1 MQTNV
6 SLQLDSPCTK
16 NWYTGPTGETISPC
30 TNFCDT
36 NKDVVI
42 DVSGRGRAGALPS
55 VENSAVSKAAGDS
68 VTVVNAV
75 AANSD
80 GRFSLKAPETGDYQ
94 LCITMVGYTPYKQA
108 VKVPASGKALGK
120 IAITQGVEVGDVVI
134 EVQKP
139 LVMADAEKTT
149 YSVEDDP
156 QASTSTLD
164 EIIRKVP
171 QLSLDGDGNVLLNGQ
186 SNYKIL
192 LNGRNSATMSN
203 NFKEVIQSMPASQIS
218 RIEVITNPST
228 KYEAEGVGG
237 IINLITQRKKQFHG
251 YNGSVGASV
260 TVLENPAYNGNA
272 SLSIQAGK
280 FAASI
285 MGYAGYYDG
294 GRTPSESESWQEN
307 YDSENRYNRSY
318 SENKGSSRYGN
329 VGLDMSYQPD
339 TLNLITLNGWLWLGR
354 SRYKSL
360 GTNAILDPEM
370 NPLLEYGSRSIQ
382 KWNYMGGSVSL
393 NYEHTFDKEGHTL
406 TISDEVEIDP
416 DKGHTDRIY
425 NDGYNYRALQDADN
439 RMTGNTVQVDYANP
453 LSEHHKIEAGLKHI
467 YRNSTS
473 DTDNK
478 QSDEYGT
485 FPIEKIKF
493 TGMDYRQHVLG
504 IYTGY
509 GFTYTKWSGRL
520 GARMERTWNDADVEE
535 TAKGTYSFSNRQFNV
550 VPYLSLTFIPKVSH
564 NISLSYTQRL
574 QRPGIY
580 MLSPA
585 EDDTDPTRLSY
596 GNPGLEA
603 AVYHTIN
610 LQYGH
615 YAAKWSM
622 TFALNTFLSNN
633 NMSSYSFSDGD
644 GITNTTYSNDVR
656 SRSYGFNG
664 SFSYRPSEKV
674 NLSLSYNGRYS
685 QNDFDAMDIHT
696 DQFTFSQNLN
706 LDFALWKE
714 ARLMLGEN
722 YSTGYA
728 WLGGKSESYYYYY
741 MGIKQQFLKKK
752 LDLSIMCNNPFEKYR
767 RNRST
772 SDTPT
777 FGGWS
782 EYRYACRSLYFR
794 VSYRFG
800 KQNVGVKRTA
810 KSIRNDD
817 MSSGA
822 QGGGGGSTGGAQGGG
837 GM

>member
-1 MQTNV
+1 M
-6 SLQLDSPCTK
+6 
-16 NWYTGPTGETISPC
+16 
-30 TNFCDT
+30 
-36 NKDVVI
+36 
-42 DVSGRGRAGALPS
+42 
-55 VENSAVSKAAGDS
+55 
-68 VTVVNAV
+68 
-75 AANSD
+75 
-80 GRFSLKAPETGDYQ
+80 
-94 LCITMVGYTPYKQA
+94 
-108 VKVPASGKALGK
+108 
-120 IAITQGVEVGDVVI
+120 
-134 EVQKP
+134 
-139 LVMADAEKTT
+139 
-149 YSVEDDP
+149 
-156 QASTSTLD
+156 
-164 EIIRKVP
+164 
-171 QLSLDGDGNVLLNGQ
+171 
-186 SNYKIL
+186 
-192 LNGRNSATMSN
+192 
-203 NFKEVIQSMPASQIS
+203 
-218 RIEVITNPST
+218 
-228 KYEAEGVGG
+228 
-237 IINLITQRKKQFHG
+237 
-251 YNGSVGASV
+251 
-260 TVLENPAYNGNA
+260 
-272 SLSIQAGK
+272 
-280 FAASI
+280 
-285 MGYAGYYDG
+285 
-294 GRTPSESESWQEN
+294 
-307 YDSENRYNRSY
+307 
-318 SENKGSSRYGN
+318 
-329 VGLDMSYQPD
+329 
-339 TLNLITLNGWLWLGR
+339 
-354 SRYKSL
+354 
-360 GTNAILDPEM
+360 
-370 NPLLEYGSRSIQ
+370 
-382 KWNYMGGSVSL
+382 
-393 NYEHTFDKEGHTL
+393 
-406 TISDEVEIDP
+406 
-416 DKGHTDRIY
+416 
-425 NDGYNYRALQDADN
+425 
-439 RMTGNTVQVDYANP
+439 
-453 LSEHHKIEAGLKHI
+453 
-467 YRNSTS
+467 
-473 DTDNK
+473 
-478 QSDEYGT
+478 
-485 FPIEKIKF
+485 
-493 TGMDYRQHVLG
+493 
-504 IYTGY
+504 
-509 GFTYTKWSGRL
+509 
-520 GARMERTWNDADVEE
+520 
-535 TAKGTYSFSNRQFNV
+535 

-767 RNRST
+767 RNRNT

-800 KQNVGVKRTA
+800 KQNVGDETHLPSRSAT
-810 KSIRNDD
+810 
-817 MSSGA
+817 
-822 QGGGGGSTGGAQGGG
+822 TT
-837 GM
+837 

>member
-1 MQTNV
+1 
-6 SLQLDSPCTK
+6 
-16 NWYTGPTGETISPC
+16 
-30 TNFCDT
+30 
-36 NKDVVI
+36 
-42 DVSGRGRAGALPS
+42 
-55 VENSAVSKAAGDS
+55 
-68 VTVVNAV
+68 
-75 AANSD
+75 
-80 GRFSLKAPETGDYQ
+80 
-94 LCITMVGYTPYKQA
+94 
-108 VKVPASGKALGK
+108 
-120 IAITQGVEVGDVVI
+120 
-134 EVQKP
+134 
-139 LVMADAEKTT
+139 
-149 YSVEDDP
+149 
-156 QASTSTLD
+156 
-164 EIIRKVP
+164 
-171 QLSLDGDGNVLLNGQ
+171 
-186 SNYKIL
+186 
-192 LNGRNSATMSN
+192 
-203 NFKEVIQSMPASQIS
+203 
-218 RIEVITNPST
+218 
-228 KYEAEGVGG
+228 
-237 IINLITQRKKQFHG
+237 
-251 YNGSVGASV
+251 
-260 TVLENPAYNGNA
+260 
-272 SLSIQAGK
+272 
-280 FAASI
+280 
-285 MGYAGYYDG
+285 
-294 GRTPSESESWQEN
+294 
-307 YDSENRYNRSY
+307 
-318 SENKGSSRYGN
+318 
-329 VGLDMSYQPD
+329 
-339 TLNLITLNGWLWLGR
+339 
-354 SRYKSL
+354 
-360 GTNAILDPEM
+360 
-370 NPLLEYGSRSIQ
+370 
-382 KWNYMGGSVSL
+382 
-393 NYEHTFDKEGHTL
+393 
-406 TISDEVEIDP
+406 
-416 DKGHTDRIY
+416 
-425 NDGYNYRALQDADN
+425 
-439 RMTGNTVQVDYANP
+439 
-453 LSEHHKIEAGLKHI
+453 
-467 YRNSTS
+467 
-473 DTDNK
+473 
-478 QSDEYGT
+478 
-485 FPIEKIKF
+485 
-493 TGMDYRQHVLG
+493 MDYRQHVLG
-504 IYTGY
+504 IYAGY

-520 GARMERTWNDADVEE
+520 GARMERTWNDAQVEE

-633 NMSSYSFSDGD
+633 NTSSYSFSDGD

>member
-1 MQTNV
+1 
-6 SLQLDSPCTK
+6 
-16 NWYTGPTGETISPC
+16 
-30 TNFCDT
+30 
-36 NKDVVI
+36 
-42 DVSGRGRAGALPS
+42 
-55 VENSAVSKAAGDS
+55 
-68 VTVVNAV
+68 
-75 AANSD
+75 
-80 GRFSLKAPETGDYQ
+80 
-94 LCITMVGYTPYKQA
+94 
-108 VKVPASGKALGK
+108 
-120 IAITQGVEVGDVVI
+120 
-134 EVQKP
+134 
-139 LVMADAEKTT
+139 
-149 YSVEDDP
+149 
-156 QASTSTLD
+156 
-164 EIIRKVP
+164 
-171 QLSLDGDGNVLLNGQ
+171 
-186 SNYKIL
+186 
-192 LNGRNSATMSN
+192 
-203 NFKEVIQSMPASQIS
+203 
-218 RIEVITNPST
+218 
-228 KYEAEGVGG
+228 
-237 IINLITQRKKQFHG
+237 
-251 YNGSVGASV
+251 
-260 TVLENPAYNGNA
+260 
-272 SLSIQAGK
+272 
-280 FAASI
+280 
-285 MGYAGYYDG
+285 
-294 GRTPSESESWQEN
+294 
-307 YDSENRYNRSY
+307 
-318 SENKGSSRYGN
+318 
-329 VGLDMSYQPD
+329 
-339 TLNLITLNGWLWLGR
+339 
-354 SRYKSL
+354 
-360 GTNAILDPEM
+360 
-370 NPLLEYGSRSIQ
+370 
-382 KWNYMGGSVSL
+382 
-393 NYEHTFDKEGHTL
+393 
-406 TISDEVEIDP
+406 
-416 DKGHTDRIY
+416 
-425 NDGYNYRALQDADN
+425 
-439 RMTGNTVQVDYANP
+439 MTGNTVQVDYANP

-485 FPIEKIKF
+485 FPTEKIKF

-696 DQFTFSQNLN
+696 DQFTLSQNLN

-767 RNRST
+767 RNRNT

>member
-1 MQTNV
+1 MQKALALLLSAVMLLCLHPAAAQQPNTLTGTVTDSASGKAVGYATV
-6 SLQLDSPCTK
+6 SLQRDS
-16 NWYTGPTGETISPC
+16 
-30 TNFCDT
+30 
-36 NKDVVI
+36 
-42 DVSGRGRAGALPS
+42 A
-55 VENSAVSKAAGDS
+55 
-68 VTVVNAV
+68 TVVNAV
-75 AANSD
+75 AADTD

-108 VKVPASGKALGK
+108 VEVPASGKALGK

-203 NFKEVIQSMPASQIS
+203 NFKDVIQSMPASQIS

-360 GTNAILDPEM
+360 GMNAILDPEM

-393 NYEHTFDKEGHTL
+393 NYEHTFGKEGHTL

-504 IYTGY
+504 IYAGY

-685 QNDFDAMDIHT
+685 QNDFDAMD
-696 DQFTFSQNLN
+696 
-706 LDFALWKE
+706 
-714 ARLMLGEN
+714 
-722 YSTGYA
+722 
-728 WLGGKSESYYYYY
+728 
-741 MGIKQQFLKKK
+741 
-752 LDLSIMCNNPFEKYR
+752 
-767 RNRST
+767 
-772 SDTPT
+772 
-777 FGGWS
+777 
-782 EYRYACRSLYFR
+782 
-794 VSYRFG
+794 
-800 KQNVGVKRTA
+800 
-810 KSIRNDD
+810 
-817 MSSGA
+817 
-822 QGGGGGSTGGAQGGG
+822 
-837 GM
+837 

>member
-1 MQTNV
+1 MQKT
-6 SLQLDSPCTK
+6 LTL
-16 NWYTGPTGETISPC
+16 
-30 TNFCDT
+30 
-36 NKDVVI
+36 
-42 DVSGRGRAGALPS
+42 LL
-55 VENSAVSKAAGDS
+55 SAVMLLCLHPAAAQQSNTLTGTVTDAASGKAVGYATVALLSDS
-68 VTVVNAV
+68 TTVVNA
-75 AANSD
+75 AAADTD
-80 GRFSLKAPETGDYQ
+80 GRFSLKVPKAGDY
-94 LCITMVGYTPYKQA
+94 LLSITMVGYTPHKQT
-108 VKVPASGKALGK
+108 VTIPASGKALGK
-120 IAITQGVEVGDVVI
+120 IALTQGVEVGDVVI
-134 EVQKP
+134 QVQKP

-192 LNGRNSATMSN
+192 LNGRSSATMSN
-203 NFKEVIQSMPASQIS
+203 NFKDVIQSMPASQIS

-237 IINLITQRKKQFHG
+237 ILNLITQKKKQFHG
-251 YNGSVGASV
+251 YNGSVGGSV
-260 TVLENPAYNGNA
+260 TVLDNPAYNGNA
-272 SLSIQAGK
+272 SVSVQAGK
-280 FAASI
+280 FAASM
-285 MGYAGYYDG
+285 MGYVGYYDG

-307 YDSENRYNRSY
+307 YNSENRFNQSR

-329 VGLDMSYQPD
+329 VGVDMSYQPD

-354 SRYKSL
+354 SRFKSMSE
-360 GTNAILDPEM
+360 TSILDPDR
-370 NPLLEYGSRSIQ
+370 NPLLEYGGHSLQ
-382 KWNYMGGSVSL
+382 KWNYTGGSVAL
-393 NYEHTFDKEGHTL
+393 NYEHTFGKEGHTL
-406 TISDEVEIDP
+406 TVSDEVQINP
-416 DKGHTDRIY
+416 STGFADRVY
-425 NDGYNYRALQDADN
+425 NDGLNYRALQDNDN
-439 RMTGNTVQVDYANP
+439 RMTGNTVQIDYANP
-453 LSEHHKIEAGLKHI
+453 LSKHHKIEAGLKHI

-473 DTDNK
+473 DTDNR
-478 QSDEYGT
+478 QSDEEGT
-485 FPIEKIKF
+485 FPQENFRF
-493 TGMDYRQHVLG
+493 TGMDYKQQVLG
-504 IYTGY
+504 IYAGY

-535 TAKGTYSFSNRQFNV
+535 TGKEAYSFSNRQFNV
-550 VPYLSLTFIPKVSH
+550 VPYLSLTFIPKMSH

-585 EDDTDPTRLSY
+585 VDDTDPTRLSY

-603 AVYHTIN
+603 AVYHSIN
-610 LQYGH
+610 LQYSH

-633 NMSSYSFSDGD
+633 NMSSYSFSDAD

-656 SRSYGFNG
+656 SRNYGFNG
-664 SFSYRPSEKV
+664 SFSYRPTQKV
-674 NLSLSYNGRYS
+674 NLSFSYNGGYS

-706 LDFALWKE
+706 LDFALWKD
-714 ARLMLGEN
+714 ARFMLGEN
-722 YSTGYA
+722 YSTGYS
-728 WLGGKSESYYYYY
+728 WLGSKSEGYYYYY

-752 LDLSIMCNNPFEKYR
+752 LDLSITCSNPFEKYR
-767 RNRST
+767 KNRST
-772 SDTPT
+772 TDTPT
-777 FGGWS
+777 YGGWS

-800 KQNVGVKRTA
+800 KQNVGVKRTS

-817 MSSGA
+817 MSSGS
-822 QGGGGGSTGGAQGGG
+822 QGGGSTGGGAQGGG
-837 GM
+837 M

>member
-1 MQTNV
+1 M
-6 SLQLDSPCTK
+6 
-16 NWYTGPTGETISPC
+16 
-30 TNFCDT
+30 
-36 NKDVVI
+36 
-42 DVSGRGRAGALPS
+42 
-55 VENSAVSKAAGDS
+55 
-68 VTVVNAV
+68 
-75 AANSD
+75 
-80 GRFSLKAPETGDYQ
+80 
-94 LCITMVGYTPYKQA
+94 
-108 VKVPASGKALGK
+108 
-120 IAITQGVEVGDVVI
+120 
-134 EVQKP
+134 
-139 LVMADAEKTT
+139 
-149 YSVEDDP
+149 
-156 QASTSTLD
+156 
-164 EIIRKVP
+164 
-171 QLSLDGDGNVLLNGQ
+171 
-186 SNYKIL
+186 
-192 LNGRNSATMSN
+192 
-203 NFKEVIQSMPASQIS
+203 
-218 RIEVITNPST
+218 
-228 KYEAEGVGG
+228 
-237 IINLITQRKKQFHG
+237 
-251 YNGSVGASV
+251 
-260 TVLENPAYNGNA
+260 
-272 SLSIQAGK
+272 
-280 FAASI
+280 
-285 MGYAGYYDG
+285 
-294 GRTPSESESWQEN
+294 
-307 YDSENRYNRSY
+307 
-318 SENKGSSRYGN
+318 
-329 VGLDMSYQPD
+329 
-339 TLNLITLNGWLWLGR
+339 
-354 SRYKSL
+354 
-360 GTNAILDPEM
+360 
-370 NPLLEYGSRSIQ
+370 
-382 KWNYMGGSVSL
+382 
-393 NYEHTFDKEGHTL
+393 
-406 TISDEVEIDP
+406 
-416 DKGHTDRIY
+416 
-425 NDGYNYRALQDADN
+425 
-439 RMTGNTVQVDYANP
+439 
-453 LSEHHKIEAGLKHI
+453 
-467 YRNSTS
+467 
-473 DTDNK
+473 
-478 QSDEYGT
+478 
-485 FPIEKIKF
+485 
-493 TGMDYRQHVLG
+493 
-504 IYTGY
+504 
-509 GFTYTKWSGRL
+509 
-520 GARMERTWNDADVEE
+520 
-535 TAKGTYSFSNRQFNV
+535 

-767 RNRST
+767 RNRNT

-837 GM
+837 GMQSPAGDPARYAGRRHRGRHRGNHRGNHSRNHRGIYAAFTRPSFPCCKGRRIRLPGAASISTKRGCRTSSRKQKSPPAGVCSGGGEIVKSDLPDSPFVICSLPCSALPGTPGAVIGYPIHADGGPDHRPHGFHSPAKI